1 MKITKETVLGIV
13 GLGYVGLPLAI
24 EFGKKYKTIGFDLSK
39 AKIESYKKY
48 VDPTGEMTAENL
60 KSAKFFVPSSNPSEI
75 GVADVIIIAVPT
87 PIDSA
92 KRPDFSPLIKASEL
106 VGSHMK
112 KGSLIIYES
121 TVYPGATQEICVPT
135 LEKFS
140 GMKWKEDFFVGYSPE
155 RVNPGDKEHTIT
167 KIVKVVSGDTQLT
180 LSAVSQ
186 LYSSVIDAGVHE
198 ASSICVAEAAKVI
211 ENTQRDLNIA
221 LMNELAKIFQILEID
236 TMSVLQAA
244 GTKWNFLNFRPGLVG
259 GHCIGVDPYY
269 LTCKAEMLGY
279 HPEVILAG
287 RRVNDGMSAYIAK
300 QIVKQLIKADIPVKG
315 AKVLILG
322 VTFKENCSDLRNSKV
337 VDIVNEMLDFGCD
350 VSIHD
355 PLASPADALEEYGLA
370 LTPWNEIGSVDCIV
384 AAVSH
389 SIYLE
394 SGVNDILSKLNVGGV
409 FIDVKSTYP
418 QKQILDKGYNLWR
431 L

>member
-1 MKITKETVLGIV
+1 
-13 GLGYVGLPLAI
+13 
-24 EFGKKYKTIGFDLSK
+24 
-39 AKIESYKKY
+39 
-48 VDPTGEMTAENL
+48 
-60 KSAKFFVPSSNPSEI
+60 
-75 GVADVIIIAVPT
+75 
-87 PIDSA
+87 
-92 KRPDFSPLIKASEL
+92 
-106 VGSHMK
+106 
-112 KGSLIIYES
+112 
-121 TVYPGATQEICVPT
+121 
-135 LEKFS
+135 
-140 GMKWKEDFFVGYSPE
+140 
-155 RVNPGDKEHTIT
+155 
-167 KIVKVVSGDTQLT
+167 
-180 LSAVSQ
+180 
-186 LYSSVIDAGVHE
+186 
-198 ASSICVAEAAKVI
+198 
-211 ENTQRDLNIA
+211 
-221 LMNELAKIFQILEID
+221 
-236 TMSVLQAA
+236 
-244 GTKWNFLNFRPGLVG
+244 
-259 GHCIGVDPYY
+259 
-269 LTCKAEMLGY
+269 MLGY